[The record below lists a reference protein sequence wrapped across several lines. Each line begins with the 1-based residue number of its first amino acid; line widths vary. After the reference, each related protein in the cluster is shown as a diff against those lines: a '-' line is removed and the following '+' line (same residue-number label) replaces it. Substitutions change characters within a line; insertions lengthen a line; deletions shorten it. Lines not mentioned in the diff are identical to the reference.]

1 MPQSRPFRKT
11 LLEETLL
18 ISDLFKWTLYATLTG
33 SVIGTGVSWFLMLLH
48 WSESFHS
55 AQHLWLLPL
64 GLFSSSLLVYYLA
77 PDAEGHGTEKVI
89 EAIHQREGKI
99 RLRVIPVKLVATLLT
114 LGVGGSIGKEG
125 PSAQIGAGLASALAS
140 LFRFSISPRDRRK
153 LVVCGIS
160 AGFATVFGT
169 PVAGALFAIEVL
181 FLGRIVYEV
190 LYPSFVASITAYY
203 LGQLWGNHYLHF
215 DPGLL
220 PKLNE
225 WHVLQTCLF
234 GLFCGLAA
242 LFFIETLKAVE
253 KLIHA
258 LNIWKP
264 AKGLIGGVLLALLA
278 WGVSPLYLGL
288 GMHPISQALLGHPMP
303 WDASFWKTLATSI
316 TLACGGS
323 GGVITPLFF
332 VGSALGNTFAQLFSP
347 EHLAFFS
354 ALGMV
359 AVLAGA
365 TNTPLAC
372 SVLAMELF
380 GSAIG
385 PYAAAACIAS
395 FVIAG
400 YRSVYPSQV
409 LAIEKSSYLRTSQGK
424 TLAESS
430 ISMDVE
436 SGKIPAMIQNLGH
449 NSRHAFV
456 REQFSQTAPLRFP
469 TTDESIQEEDP
480 GIFGN

>member
-1 MPQSRPFRKT
+1 MSQPRPFRKT

-33 SVIGTGVSWFLMLLH
+33 SVIGTGVSWFLKLLH
-48 WSESFHS
+48 WSEGMNHG
-55 AQHLWLLPL
+55 QLWLLPI
-64 GLFSSSLLVYYLA
+64 GLFVSSLLVYYLA

-89 EAIHQREGKI
+89 EAIHKHEGNI
-99 RLRVIPVKLVATLLT
+99 RLRVIPVKLLATLVT

-125 PSAQIGAGLASALAS
+125 PSAQIGAGLASALAK
-140 LFRFSISPRDRRK
+140 LFSFSISPRDRKR

-181 FLGRIVYEV
+181 FLGRIVYEI
-190 LYPSFVASITAYY
+190 LYPSFVASITAFY

-234 GLFCGLAA
+234 GLLCGLVA
-242 LFFIETLKAVE
+242 LFFIETLKTVE
-253 KLIHA
+253 HLFHSLK
-258 LNIWKP
+258 IWKP
-264 AKGLIGGVLLALLA
+264 AKGLIGGGILALLA
-278 WGVSPLYLGL
+278 WSISPLYLGL
-288 GMHPISQALLGHPMP
+288 GMKPIADALQGSPMP
-303 WDASFWKTLATSI
+303 WDAVFWKTIATSLTLAT
-316 TLACGGS
+316 GGS

-332 VGSALGNTFAQLFSP
+332 LGTSLGNTFAQWFAP

-354 ALGMV
+354 AVGMV

-409 LAIEKSSYLRTSQGK
+409 LAIEKSSYLRTTQGK

-430 ISMDVE
+430 IAMDVE
-436 SGKIPAMIQNLGH
+436 SGKIPALIQTLGH
-449 NSRHAFV
+449 NSRHAFF
-456 REQFSQTAPLRFP
+456 RHQFSQTMPLHPSDAEPPFSERK
-469 TTDESIQEEDP
+469 
-480 GIFGN
+480 